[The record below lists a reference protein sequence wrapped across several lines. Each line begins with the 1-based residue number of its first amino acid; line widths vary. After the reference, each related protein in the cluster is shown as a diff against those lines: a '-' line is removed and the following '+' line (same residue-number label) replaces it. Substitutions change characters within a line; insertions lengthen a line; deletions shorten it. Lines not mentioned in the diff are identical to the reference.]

1 MNTFRSMLKA
11 FIVFSLLC
19 WVLLCFYLLWTI
31 VDTKK
36 QLKYSIENEAIT
48 FEVLKH
54 TNANLQAANKR
65 IGMLEAEMQLDPF
78 QFEMTKALKRRV
90 CGGMY
95 DTISDTN
102 GSKLATGT
110 KRITGDATL
119 SQ

>member
-1 MNTFRSMLKA
+1 MNTFRSV
-11 FIVFSLLC
+11 IVYLC
-19 WVLLCFYLLWTI
+19 WGLLCFYLLWTI

-54 TNANLQAANKR
+54 TDANLQAANKR

-95 DTISDTN
+95 DRIGD
-102 GSKLATGT
+102 SKLATDVQSFGT
-110 KRITGDATL
+110 KQGITDDATL